1 MPDKIIKKFNLGTEE
16 NENLYDIAAKYL
28 QDGNNVITWAEI
40 KEMIEFGLDIVVL
53 QTLPEAN
60 AQSYATYHNKFVFV
74 PKTGEEPDKYNE
86 YVIQRNGSGTQEDPY
101 TYRWEHI
108 GSTDVDLTDY
118 AKWGIYASGVP
129 SSNQTSA
136 DGAATITTTEAGGG
150 TATGDAELNITIPVS
165 IESAGAQNA
174 EGTATV
180 TYKKSSNQTQETGST
195 ATADTSE
202 SDDVTIQGGS
212 FEFNGTEGNIEI
224 ASVNVPVKI
233 DKHVYQPAGSIGGS
247 AVVPKHSH
255 TVNEQTVSVVG
266 EITFTANSLPTRET
280 FEYVNGVK
288 ASGGTANAI
297 TELTVSTQTFVT
309 EISAP
314 TTSVFNGATV
324 NNSGVLTF
332 NATPVVSSATV
343 GASTVALTS
352 VGAKTTK
359 TVILNTGLQT
369 ASAYQ
374 ITGVGTQASL
384 TQTPTTVLKTG
395 TTISEQASVTIQG
408 ASFTFTG
415 TTATLGH
422 TQAATSATLYNEL
435 NSTIPA
441 LSTTYTPQGTI
452 GGSVT
457 IAGHS
462 HKYVSLPAHTHGI
475 TLTDTTITGTAKVSV
490 ASHTHGLSTT
500 VATFTG
506 TVSVAISGH
515 THQVTVASHT
525 HSLGNHTHNVEVSPA
540 NRTPL
545 PTPTV

>member
-16 NENLYDIAAKYL
+16 NENLYEIAAKYL

-53 QTLPEAN
+53 QELPTAN
-60 AQSYATYHNKFVFV
+60 AQSYALYHNKFVFV
-74 PKTGEEPDKYNE
+74 PKTGDEPDKYNE
-86 YVIQRNGSGTQEDPY
+86 YVIQRSGTDPNY
-101 TYRWEHI
+101 EYRWEHI

-118 AKWGIYASGVP
+118 AKWGIYPSGVP

-136 DGAATITTTEAGGG
+136 AGSATITTTEAGGG
-150 TATGDAELNITIPVS
+150 TATGDATLELTVPVS
-165 IESAGAQNA
+165 IESGGAQEA
-174 EGTATV
+174 SGTATV
-180 TYKKSSNQTQETGST
+180 TYKKSSAQTQETGST

-212 FEFNGTEGNIEI
+212 FTFNGTGGNIEI
-224 ASVNVPVKI
+224 ASVTAPVKI

-255 TVNEQTVSVVG
+255 TVNEKTVSVVG
-266 EITFTANSLPTRET
+266 EITFTANSLPTRASFT
-280 FEYVNGVK
+280 YAKGVK
-288 ASGGTANAI
+288 ASGGTADAI
-297 TELTVSTQTFVT
+297 TELTVSSQTFVT

-314 TTSVFNGATV
+314 TTSVFNGAVV
-324 NNSGVLTF
+324 NETTGVLTF
-332 NATPVVSSATV
+332 NATPVVSSASV

-359 TVILNTGLQT
+359 TVILNTGLET

-384 TQTPTTVLKTG
+384 TQTPTTVLKQG

-422 TQAATSATLYNEL
+422 TQAATAATLYNEL
-435 NSTIPA
+435 TSTIPA

-490 ASHTHGLSTT
+490 ASHTHGLATAT
-500 VATFTG
+500 ATFTG

-515 THQVTVASHT
+515 THKVTIASHT